1 MTRPRAII
9 LLVGLAVVALPSVSP
24 NNFWVFFAAGIG
36 ISLILVAS
44 LNLAMGFT
52 GLVSM
57 AHTGLFA
64 VGAYVSGLLMVKAGW
79 PFWFSAPAAVVGAA
93 AIGALMSLAALRAAH
108 LYFAMITLSFNLILL
123 EIAIEAD
130 FITGGYV
137 GILGVGRPSLFGLR
151 LGLGEYFYL
160 IWIVV
165 GLSLVFVRNL
175 VQSSF
180 GRAFIALRDGE
191 DAAAALGI
199 PPFRTKLLSFTLS
212 AAIAGLAGALFASLN
227 GFVNPALAGLES
239 SLNLFIAML
248 LGGVGT
254 LAGPLLGMFAL
265 TVVQQAIAPIALYQA
280 LIFGAI
286 LLLSMVLIPTGLV
299 GTWEGSRWGRR
310 KVGGPPPAARDGA
323 ARIGDLLDVQSPNG
337 NGANV
342 SALEVRG
349 LRKSFGGIRAL
360 NGVDLDVRAGTIH
373 GLVGPNGSGKT
384 TLVNVVAGYYA
395 RDDGEVRFFGRPWRG
410 QRPHQ
415 VARAG
420 LIRIFQAAHLF
431 GQTTVL
437 ENMLVG
443 LHLATRVPLPAA
455 VLRLPTFGR
464 EERALRRVATDFLG
478 AVGLADLADRQA
490 SSLSQGQQRL
500 LEVARALAARPRLLI
515 LDEPAT
521 GLTAEELER
530 LARLVREVRAS
541 GVTVLL
547 IEHNMAFVMGICD
560 WVTVLDGGER
570 IAHAPPSDVQHDAR
584 VIEAYLGTSRAT
596 S

>member
-1 MTRPRAII
+1 VTRPRAIL
-9 LLVGLAVVALPSVSP
+9 LLVGFAVVAVPSVSP

-64 VGAYVSGLLMVKAGW
+64 VGAYVSGLLMVKEGW
-79 PFWFSAPAAVVGAA
+79 PFWLSAPVAVLGAA
-93 AIGALMSLAALRAAH
+93 AVGALMSLAALRAAH
-108 LYFAMITLSFNLILL
+108 LYFAMITLAFNLILL

-137 GILGVGRPSLFGLR
+137 GVLGVGRPSLFGLR
-151 LGLGEYFYL
+151 LGLSEYFYL
-160 IWIVV
+160 VWVVV
-165 GLSLVFVRNL
+165 GLSLVFVRNV
-175 VQSSF
+175 VQSRF

-212 AAIAGLAGALFASLN
+212 AALAGLAGALFASLN
-227 GFVNPALAGLES
+227 GFVNPALAGLET

-254 LAGPLLGMFAL
+254 LAGPLLGMLAL

-286 LLLSMVLIPTGLV
+286 LLLSMVLTPTGLV
-299 GTWEGSRWGRR
+299 GTWQGTRWGRR
-310 KVGGPPPAARDGA
+310 RVGGPAAARDGA
-323 ARIGDLLDVQSPNG
+323 ARIRDLLDVRPP
-337 NGANV
+337 AEHAAEV
-342 SALEVRG
+342 PALEVRG

-395 RDDGEVRFFGRPWRG
+395 CDDGEVRFFGRPWRG
-410 QRPHQ
+410 QRPHE

-443 LHLATRVPLPAA
+443 LHLVTRVPLPAV
-455 VLRLPTFGR
+455 VLRLSTFGR
-464 EERALRRVATDFLG
+464 EERELRRAASDFLG

-490 SSLSQGQQRL
+490 SSLSHGQQRL

-521 GLTAEELER
+521 GLTVEELER
-530 LARLVREVRAS
+530 LARLVREVRGS

-547 IEHNMAFVMGICD
+547 IEHNMGFVMGLCD

-570 IAHAPPSDVQHDAR
+570 IAHGPPSAVQHDAR
-584 VIEAYLGTSRAT
+584 VIEAYLGTSRVA